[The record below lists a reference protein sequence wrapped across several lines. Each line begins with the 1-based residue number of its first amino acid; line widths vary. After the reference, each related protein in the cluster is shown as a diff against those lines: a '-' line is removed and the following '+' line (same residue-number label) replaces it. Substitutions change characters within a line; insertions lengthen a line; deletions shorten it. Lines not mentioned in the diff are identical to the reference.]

1 MPEPRGR
8 KRRHRERHRERGP
21 SVPAA
26 SRPRADDAAPQRA
39 ITVEPRMPSRSARAT
54 GLMIAVVTAF
64 LAVLMVK
71 ENFGSGTE
79 SLVRV
84 AAGALLVAL
93 AAVVGVLSVFPER
106 VRRIVRRE

>member
-21 SVPAA
+21 AAAAA
-26 SRPRADDAAPQRA
+26 SRPRADDAAPQRTIA
-39 ITVEPRMPSRSARAT
+39 GEPRMPSRSARAT

-64 LAVLMVK
+64 LAMLMIK
-71 ENFGSGTE
+71 ENFGSGAE

-84 AAGALLVAL
+84 GAAALLVAL
-93 AAVVGVLSVFPER
+93 AVVVGVLSVFPEQ